1 MRARCR
7 LRIAFADG
15 GDRSDRPGGGGW
27 PVVYCLL
34 LAPKP
39 SAVYWEAPAERGILF
54 GLLVYKRVGI

>member
-1 MRARCR
+1 MEVTVQ
-7 LRIAFADG
+7 IG
-15 GDRSDRPGGGGW
+15 GGGGGGGGW

-39 SAVYWEAPAERGILF
+39 TAYKQQLAVYWEAPAERGILF